1 MINIENDDQ
10 LWYDKY
16 IAPVETVPENANK
29 LIVLIAN
36 NSKSVIVIPYSI
48 AALELIPKMFAATR
62 RSVKDFDGTER
73 LLEYTRYRD
82 DRLLIEIIDSEDL
95 DSFTKK
101 CSNK

>member
-1 MINIENDDQ
+1 MIDIEDDNQ
-10 LWYDKY
+10 LWKGSY
-16 IAPVETVPENANK
+16 IVPIEVLPETTNK

-36 NSKSVIVIPYSI
+36 DSKSVIVIPYSI

-101 CSNK
+101 VFQ